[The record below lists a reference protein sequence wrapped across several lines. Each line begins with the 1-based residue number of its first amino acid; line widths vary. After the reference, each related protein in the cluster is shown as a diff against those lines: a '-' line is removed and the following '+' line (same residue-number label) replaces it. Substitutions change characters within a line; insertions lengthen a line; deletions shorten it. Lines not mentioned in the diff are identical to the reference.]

1 MKPRDFLVMLVAMAA
16 FMLLSPVLLVLSL
29 FDEGD
34 PADSYKYQNW

>member
-1 MKPRDFLVMLVAMAA
+1 MKPRDFPIALGAMAL
-16 FMLLSPVLLVLSL
+16 FMLLSPVLLVLCL